1 MRRTLIAVLLV
12 LAMLFVSCSA
22 ESRKSEE
29 TTKPAEPAATS
40 PTARDFLSA
49 YLSGLYSYNIVNELW
64 KETKTEGETALSL
77 DNVNTEVFRNFL
89 TGNLD
94 EETTRYTVTEITSAS
109 GTLKSSGEGSFAL
122 VFKYTTDTKTG
133 NASDWQ
139 TGTERVGYLTG
150 SCKMTWDTTS
160 SNPSQSS
167 SNASLNF
174 NAYTVDALPDISTRT
189 ATSYKNT
196 KLYNSANGFTRAE
209 LDGVAL
215 SDAELKKVSDFIK
228 SLPSE

>member
-12 LAMLFVSCSA
+12 LAMLFVSCSP

-29 TTKPAEPAATS
+29 TTKPAEPASTS
-40 PTARDFLSA
+40 PTAQNFLSA

-64 KETKTEGETALSL
+64 KETKAEGETALSV
-77 DNVNTEVFRNFL
+77 DKVNTKEFRNFL

-109 GTLKSSGEGSFAL
+109 GTLKSSGEGKFELEFTYDVETS
-122 VFKYTTDTKTG
+122 TDGKTWTKTEG
-133 NASDWQ
+133 Q
-139 TGTERVGYLTG
+139 TGKTGYLTG
-150 SCKMTWDTTS
+150 SCKIEWVEST
-160 SNPSQSS
+160 SQSS

-189 ATSYKNT
+189 ATSYKDT

-215 SDAELKKVSDFIK
+215 SDAEFKKVSDFIK
-228 SLPSE
+228 SLPNE